1 MIYLATRQRRWLL
14 NTRFGAAVTTT
25 MLVFCLT
32 LQPAAAADSGVS
44 ISNAEASFRY
54 IASTLRRF
62 HDSGRLVNNPGI
74 DGADLEEYFSLLRD
88 FYTRFSQDF
97 GADSAMCQFY
107 TDPENSRMTIADRAE
122 LGFSFLLELD
132 DRVVRYLQVERDFQE
147 AVEREFGSIL
157 LSNINNA
164 KGDTVSNQRLPTS
177 EFDEAARIN
186 FADTA
191 CS

>member
-1 MIYLATRQRRWLL
+1 MKYPATLHQGWLL
-14 NTRFGAAVTTT
+14 LARFGAA
-25 MLVFCLT
+25 LT
-32 LQPAAAADSGVS
+32 ATALLCFIALQPATAADSGAS
-44 ISNAEASFRY
+44 ISGAEASFRY

-62 HDSGRLVNNPGI
+62 RDSGRLVNNPGI

-88 FYTRFSQDF
+88 FYTRFSRDF

-107 TDPENSRMTIADRAE
+107 TDPENSRMTIEDRAE
-122 LGFSFLLELD
+122 LGFSFMLELD
-132 DRVVRYLQVERDFQE
+132 DRLARYIQVDRDFQA

-157 LSNINNA
+157 LANINAA
-164 KGDTVSNQRLPTS
+164 KGDAVSNQRLPTS